1 MNIVSIIE
9 VIAAYSNAL
18 KIIRFNNQKHMNIE
32 RRAGEDRRQV
42 NLAMSANR
50 FERRKIP
57 DRRIEGLDVRD
68 LTLSEEDFFD
78 MFDRYISQR

>member
-1 MNIVSIIE
+1 
-9 VIAAYSNAL
+9 
-18 KIIRFNNQKHMNIE
+18 MNIE
-32 RRAGEDRRQV
+32 RRTGEDRRQV
-42 NLAMSANR
+42 NLTLSANR

-68 LTLSEEDFFD
+68 LTLSEEDFSD